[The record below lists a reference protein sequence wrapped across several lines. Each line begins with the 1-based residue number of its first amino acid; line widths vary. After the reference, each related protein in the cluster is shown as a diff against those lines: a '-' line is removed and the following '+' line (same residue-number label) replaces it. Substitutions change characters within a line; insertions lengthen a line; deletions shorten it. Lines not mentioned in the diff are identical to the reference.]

1 LIIYFQNVH
10 YITWRLQIGICEV
23 VFAPK
28 QRIPKFLEIV
38 PMDMSGVEIVLFSL
52 SGMGI
57 GTDIILNTYVLH
69 FGTIVLGSKKT
80 MQMQVSYY

>member
-1 LIIYFQNVH
+1 VI
-10 YITWRLQIGICEV
+10 
-23 VFAPK
+23 FAPK
-28 QRIPKFLEIV
+28 QRIPQFLEIV

-80 MQMQVSYY
+80 MHMQVIYIGIPCNFTLYI

>member
-1 LIIYFQNVH
+1 VI
-10 YITWRLQIGICEV
+10 
-23 VFAPK
+23 FAPK
-28 QRIPKFLEIV
+28 QCIPQFLEIV
-38 PMDMSGVEIVLFSL
+38 PMNMSGVEIVLFSL

-80 MQMQVSYY
+80 IRMQVIYIGITCNFIFYAFKK